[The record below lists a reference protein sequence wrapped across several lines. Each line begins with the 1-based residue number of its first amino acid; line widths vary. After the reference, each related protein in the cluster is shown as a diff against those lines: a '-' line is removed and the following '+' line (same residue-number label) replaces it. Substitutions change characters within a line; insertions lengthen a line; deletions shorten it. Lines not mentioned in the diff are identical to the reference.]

1 MDSESEIRSLYT
13 SDRTDREA
21 YAKKPVPEVGLAI
34 KQKDEQRLQK
44 AREILAQGPITNPHA
59 LQMLAF
65 VFQHG
70 ETVKDIQT
78 ALELAIKAVEMGLPP
93 QNSIIP
99 QATDRLMIREQ
110 LDQGISLEE
119 LTQKYGTQTM
129 FNPDGKPLV
138 PKMDGTA
145 TEEDFKKFGLTR

>member
-1 MDSESEIRSLYT
+1 MDSEGEIRPLYT
-13 SDRTDREA
+13 SDQTDREA

-70 ETVKDIQT
+70 ETVNDIRT
-78 ALELAIKAVEMGLPP
+78 ALKLTTQAVEAGLPP
-93 QNSIIP
+93 QYSLIP

-110 LDQGISLEE
+110 LDRGIPLEE
-119 LTQKYGTQTM
+119 LTQKYGTETM

-138 PKMDGTA
+138 PKLDGTA
-145 TEEDFKKFGLTR
+145 TEEELKKFGLI